1 MPQLTEEQL
10 ALRDAIRRMVDKE
23 IRPIAA
29 EIDATDR
36 IPERIFHLFG
46 DMGLLQLWVPEEYG
60 GPGGNLTAVCLAREE
75 ISRVSEACALLAGMN
90 SIGMVL
96 PLLHFG
102 SDEQKRRWLPL
113 VAKGRTWTGVAITE
127 PESGSD
133 VASMKTRARREGD
146 SWILSGQKCY
156 ITWGS
161 IAHYLLVFARTSGD
175 KGFQGLSCF
184 LVDTRS
190 PGFRVGR
197 NERKMG
203 LNGVPNVEVFFDDV
217 RVPAENMI
225 GEEGRGFIAC
235 MRILDMN
242 RPTVGAASVGLAQ
255 GALDAAVE
263 YAKGRRQ
270 FGRPIAQFQGLQW
283 MLADMAM
290 QIEAARALV
299 YECARRV
306 DSGDLS
312 RLAEMASMAKCF
324 ASDVAMR
331 VTTDAVQI
339 FGGAGYM
346 KDHPVERFMRD
357 AKINQIFEGT
367 NQIQR
372 IVISRHLLGLH

>member
-1 MPQLTEEQL
+1 MPFHFTDTHL
-10 ALRDAIRRMVDKE
+10 ALREQIRRMVDKE

-36 IPERIFHLFG
+36 CPLELVPIFG

-60 GPGGNLTAVCLAREE
+60 GPGGDLTSVCIAREE
-75 ISRVSEACALLAGMN
+75 ISRVSEACALFAGQN
-90 SIGMVL
+90 SIAMIL
-96 PLLHFG
+96 PLIHFG
-102 SDEQKRRWLPL
+102 SEEQRRRWLPL
-113 VAKGRTWTGVAITE
+113 AAKGRTLTAVAITE

-133 VASMKTRARREGD
+133 VASMRTRARKDG
-146 SWILSGQKCY
+146 SSYVINGQKCY
-156 ITWGS
+156 ITWGN
-161 IAHYLLVFARTSGD
+161 IAHWVLVFARTTEA
-175 KGFQGLSCF
+175 KGFQGISAF
-184 LVDTRS
+184 LVDTKT
-190 PGFRVGR
+190 PGFRVGK

-203 LNGVPNVEVFFDDV
+203 LNGVPNVDLFFEDM

-225 GEEGRGFIAC
+225 GEEGKGFIAA

-255 GALDAAVE
+255 GALDAAIA
-263 YAKGRRQ
+263 YAKGRKQ
-270 FGRPIAQFQGLQW
+270 FGRPIADFQGLQW

-290 QIEAARALV
+290 QVEAARALV
-299 YECARRV
+299 YECCNRV
-306 DSGDLS
+306 DSGDFS

-324 ASDVAMR
+324 ASDMAMK

-346 KDHPVERFMRD
+346 KDYPVERMMRD

-372 IVISRHLLGLH
+372 VVIARHLLAS

>member
-1 MPQLTEEQL
+1 MPNFTNEQL
-10 ALRDAIRRMVDKE
+10 ALRDAIRRMVEKE

-36 IPERIFHLFG
+36 IPERILNIFG
-46 DMGLLQLWVPEEYG
+46 DMGLLQLLVPAEFG
-60 GPGGNLTAVCLAREE
+60 GPGGGITDVCLAREE
-75 ISRVSEACALLAGMN
+75 IARVSEACALLAGMN
-90 SIGMVL
+90 SIGMIL

-102 SDEQKRRWLPL
+102 TEEQRRHWLPL

-127 PESGSD
+127 PSSGSD
-133 VASMKTRARREGD
+133 VASMKTRASRDGD
-146 SWILSGQKCY
+146 SWILRGQKCY

-161 IAHYLLVFARTSGD
+161 IAHYLLVFARTSGET
-175 KGFQGLSCF
+175 GFEGISCF

-217 RVPAENMI
+217 RVPGEHLI

-255 GALDAAVE
+255 GALDAAVN
-263 YAKGRRQ
+263 YAKGRHQ

-283 MLADMAM
+283 MLADMAI

-299 YECARRV
+299 YECARLI
-306 DSGDLS
+306 DSGDVS
-312 RLAEMASMAKCF
+312 RLSEMASMAKCF

-331 VTTDAVQI
+331 VTTDAVQV

-372 IVISRHLLGLH
+372 IVVARHLLGLH

>member
-1 MPQLTEEQL
+1 MPHFTEEHL

-36 IPERIFHLFG
+36 IPERILHLFG
-46 DMGLLQLWVPEEYG
+46 DMGLLQLWVPEEFG

-90 SIGMVL
+90 SIGMIL

-102 SDEQKRRWLPL
+102 TDEQKRRWLPM

-133 VASMKTRARREGD
+133 VASMKTRARRDGD
-146 SWILSGQKCY
+146 SWVLSGQKCY

-161 IAHYLLVFARTSGD
+161 IAHYLLVFARTSGE
-175 KGFQGLSCF
+175 KGFQGISCF

-242 RPTVGAASVGLAQ
+242 RPTIGAASVGVAQ

-299 YECARRV
+299 YECARLV
-306 DSGDLS
+306 DAGDFS
-312 RLAEMASMAKCF
+312 RLSEMASMAKCF

-331 VTTDAVQI
+331 VTTDAVQV

-372 IVISRHLLGLH
+372 IVVSRHLLGLH

>member
-1 MPQLTEEQL
+1 MPHLTEEQI
-10 ALRDAIRRMVDKE
+10 ALRDAVRRMVERE

-75 ISRVSEACALLAGMN
+75 IARVSEACALIAGMN

-102 SDEQKRRWLPL
+102 TEEQKRRWLPL

-127 PESGSD
+127 PEAGSD
-133 VASMKTRARREGD
+133 VAAMKTSARRDGA
-146 SWILSGQKCY
+146 SWILNGEKCF
-156 ITWGS
+156 ITWGN
-161 IAHYLLVFARTSGD
+161 IAHWLLVFARTGGE
-175 KGFQGLSCF
+175 KGFQGISCF
-184 LVDTRS
+184 LVDTKS

-203 LNGVPNVEVFFDDV
+203 LNGVPNVQVFFDNV

-225 GEEGRGFIAC
+225 GEEGRGFLAC

-242 RPTVGAASVGLAQ
+242 RPTVGAASVGVAQ
-255 GALDAAVE
+255 GALDAAIE
-263 YAKGRRQ
+263 YARNRRQ

-290 QIEAARALV
+290 QVEAARALV
-299 YECARRV
+299 YECARQV
-306 DSGDLS
+306 DAGDYS
-312 RLAEMASMAKCF
+312 RLPQMASMAKCF
-324 ASDVAMR
+324 ASDVAMK

-346 KDHPVERFMRD
+346 KDYPVERFMRD

-372 IVISRHLLGLH
+372 IVIARHLLELH

>member
-1 MPQLTEEQL
+1 MPHFTEEQI
-10 ALRDAIRRMVDKE
+10 ALRDAVRRMVERE

-46 DMGLLQLWVPEEYG
+46 DMGLLQLWVPEAYG
-60 GPGGNLTAVCLAREE
+60 GPGGNLTAVCIAREE
-75 ISRVSEACALLAGMN
+75 IGRVSEACALIAGMN
-90 SIGMVL
+90 SIGMIL

-102 SDEQKRRWLPL
+102 TEEQKRRWLPL

-127 PESGSD
+127 PEAGSD
-133 VASMKTRARREGD
+133 VASMKTTARRDGA
-146 SWILSGQKCY
+146 SWILNGEKCY
-156 ITWGS
+156 ITWGN
-161 IAHYLLVFARTSGD
+161 IAHWLLVFARTGGE
-175 KGFQGLSCF
+175 KGFQGISCF

-203 LNGVPNVEVFFDDV
+203 LNGVPNVQVFFDNV

-242 RPTVGAASVGLAQ
+242 RPTVGAASVGVAQ
-255 GALDAAVE
+255 GALDLAVD
-263 YAKGRRQ
+263 YARSRRQ
-270 FGRPIAQFQGLQW
+270 FGRPIAHFQGLQW

-290 QIEAARALV
+290 QVEAARALV
-299 YECARRV
+299 YECARQV
-306 DSGDLS
+306 DAGDYS
-312 RLAEMASMAKCF
+312 RLPQMASMAKCF
-324 ASDVAMR
+324 ASDVAMK

-346 KDHPVERFMRD
+346 KDYPVERFMRD

-372 IVISRHLLGLH
+372 IVIARHLLELH